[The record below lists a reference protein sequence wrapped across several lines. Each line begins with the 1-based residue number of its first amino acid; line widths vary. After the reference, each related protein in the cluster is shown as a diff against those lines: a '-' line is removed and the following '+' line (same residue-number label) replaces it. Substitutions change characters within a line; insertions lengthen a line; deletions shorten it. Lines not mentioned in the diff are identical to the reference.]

1 MSNNNTIMG
10 YTRADLTNF
19 LIVMILSFVAIP
31 LVVQTD
37 YWYSSILIP
46 WLCLALA
53 AIGQQ
58 IVMGYAGQLA
68 LGAAGFMAAG
78 AFACFNLILRVPDI
92 PFFVALGLL
101 PDQCLHL
108 LCRLCLVAYGTSLG
122 VVRQLVHGLGIHPL
136 HLTLSVKSGA
146 AVL

>member
-1 MSNNNTIMG
+1 MSSKTIFMD
-10 YTRADLTNF
+10 YTKSDIINF
-19 LIVMILSFVAIP
+19 ALVMVAA
-31 LVVQTD
+31 LVVIPFTVQSG

-92 PFFVALGLL
+92 PFFVALVFL
-101 PDQCLHL
+101 Q
-108 LCRLCLVAYGTSLG
+108 
-122 VVRQLVHGLGIHPL
+122 VHWR
-136 HLTLSVKSGA
+136 
-146 AVL
+146 VLWF

>member
-1 MSNNNTIMG
+1 MSNNNSIMG
-10 YTRADLTNF
+10 YTRSDLTNF
-19 LIVMILSFVAIP
+19 LIAMILSFVAIP

-92 PFFVALGLL
+92 PFFVALGLSG
-101 PDQCLHL
+101 
-108 LCRLCLVAYGTSLG
+108 LVAALSL
-122 VVRQLVHGLGIHPL
+122 IHI
-136 HLTLSVKSGA
+136 
-146 AVL
+146 

>member
-1 MSNNNTIMG
+1 MEQKVSNNNSFMG
-10 YTRADLTNF
+10 YTRSDLTNF
-19 LIVMILSFVAIP
+19 LIAMILSFVAIP

-78 AFACFNLILRVPDI
+78 AFACFNLILSC
-92 PFFVALGLL
+92 LL
-101 PDQCLHL
+101 
-108 LCRLCLVAYGTSLG
+108 YTSPSP
-122 VVRQLVHGLGIHPL
+122 RD
-136 HLTLSVKSGA
+136 LSTSRMPSSA
-146 AVL
+146 

>member
-1 MSNNNTIMG
+1 MEQKVSNNNIIMG

-19 LIVMILSFVAIP
+19 LIAMILSFVAIP

-58 IVMGYAGQLA
+58 IVMGASELA
-68 LGAAGFMAAG
+68 EEDK
-78 AFACFNLILRVPDI
+78 VDEE
-92 PFFVALGLL
+92 
-101 PDQCLHL
+101 DEED
-108 LCRLCLVAYGTSLG
+108 
-122 VVRQLVHGLGIHPL
+122 
-136 HLTLSVKSGA
+136 
-146 AVL
+146 

>member
-1 MSNNNTIMG
+1 MSSKNIILG
-10 YTRADLTNF
+10 YTKSDLTNF

-31 LVVQTD
+31 LVVKTD

-78 AFACFNLILRVPDI
+78 AFACFNLIFLAI
-92 PFFVALGLL
+92 S
-101 PDQCLHL
+101 
-108 LCRLCLVAYGTSLG
+108 AYFTPIKLIASHVFELTH
-122 VVRQLVHGLGIHPL
+122 QKVHSITIIFGN
-136 HLTLSVKSGA
+136 SVSPK
-146 AVL
+146 LI